1 MPKVCVDALVHEA
14 SKNPK
19 WADKPPGSGHGRGPA
34 RAPLLL
40 KVLAALSYLGKG
52 CDMVDLEDLAHISE
66 STLKVFI
73 PAFLK
78 WLAHDEFAKHVHLPR
93 GDALDKA
100 MDVYTRLGAPGA
112 CASAD
117 GVHVP

>member
-1 MPKVCVDALVHEA
+1 
-14 SKNPK
+14 
-19 WADKPPGSGHGRGPA
+19 
-34 RAPLLL
+34 
-40 KVLAALSYLGKG
+40 
-52 CDMVDLEDLAHISE
+52 MVDLEDLAHISV

-78 WLAHDEFAKHVHLPR
+78 WLAHDEFAKHVHLPH

-100 MDVYTRLGAPGA
+100 MAVYARLGAPGA

-117 GVHVP
+117 GVHVPWNNRSACEYGRQGGSPKSPPKKSYSPHSSYEDHFVPPPP